1 MIPIGVEYKNKRSRK
16 EEKNRFFF
24 LQLQL
29 GLKLMRSVFKKF
41 THQYIII
48 IIHNIQS

>member
-16 EEKNRFFF
+16 EEKNSV

-29 GLKLMRSVFKKF
+29 GLKLMRTVFKKF
-41 THQYIII
+41 THQYTII